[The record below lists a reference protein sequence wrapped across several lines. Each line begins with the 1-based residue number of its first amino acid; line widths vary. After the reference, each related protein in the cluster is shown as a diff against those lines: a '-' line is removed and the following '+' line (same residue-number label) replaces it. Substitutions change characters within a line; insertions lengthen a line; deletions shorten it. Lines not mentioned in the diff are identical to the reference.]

1 MDQADAQRFD
11 GELRSRRLVAVTLE
25 KEDAERHYEGYSN
38 RVLWPLC
45 HYLLEHVEFD
55 AFDYEAYARVNERF
69 ADEVA
74 KVAQRGDQIWIH
86 DYHLMLLPAL
96 LRARMP
102 QACIGFFLHIPF
114 PSSEVFRL
122 LPRKEDILRGLLGA
136 NLIGLHTYDYARHLI
151 STLRRV
157 LAVEFDEDWLRQS
170 DGQCRVGVFPLGVDT
185 TALRGLAASSPTQKR
200 AERLKKQLQ
209 GRKVVLGVD
218 RMDYTKGLPQRLDGF
233 ARLLQTRPE
242 WREHAVFM
250 QLAVPSR
257 SGMDSYKQLK
267 DAVDRRVGDING
279 RYQSGALAPI
289 HYLYRAVPS
298 DELAAMYLCAD
309 VMLVTPT
316 RDGMNL
322 VAKEYVASR
331 QADGG
336 VLVLSEFAGAAAE
349 MGEALLINPYDAD
362 GIARELDRALSMS
375 RDEMARRMGALR
387 HRVAANTVHHWV
399 ERFLKALD
407 AFALGQ
413 NRQPEKLGWTQ
424 DAVEAFAGASHAL
437 LALDYD
443 GTLCEL
449 TGDPAAAAPP
459 AKLLHTLAALGNCDG
474 IEVAIISGRDPDS
487 LAGWFSSLPIHL
499 IAEHGFHHR
508 LAGQA
513 HWERMHEMA
522 DTAWKAPV
530 QEILADYTA
539 RAAGSFIEEKP
550 VSLVW
555 HYRQAEHGFG
565 QWMAHELVQHLS
577 ETFASS
583 PLNVLHGN
591 KVVEVR
597 PQGFDK
603 GRALARLLAR
613 LQTPDFVLAVGDDR
627 TDEDMFV
634 AAPQGAWTIKVG
646 TTAARSHARHH
657 LGGPA
662 AVRQV
667 LARMLACRLAGRAAQ
682 I

>member
-1 MDQADAQRFD
+1 MDQADAQRFEA
-11 GELRSRRLVAVTLE
+11 ELRGRRLVAVTLE
-25 KEDAERHYEGYSN
+25 KKDAERHYEGYSN

-55 AFDYEAYARVNERF
+55 AFDYAAYARVNARF
-69 ADEVA
+69 ADEVV
-74 KVAQRGDQIWIH
+74 KVFRPGDQIWIH

-96 LRARMP
+96 LRARLP
-102 QACIGFFLHIPF
+102 HACIGFFLHIPF
-114 PSSEVFRL
+114 PSSEVFRI
-122 LPRKEDILRGLLGA
+122 LPRKEEILRGLLGA

-185 TALRGLAASSPTQKR
+185 PGLSALAAQPSTQKR

-209 GRKVVLGVD
+209 GRKVILGVD
-218 RMDYTKGLPQRLDGF
+218 RMDYTKGLPQRLDGY
-233 ARLLQTRPE
+233 ARLLQKRPE

-257 SGMDSYKQLK
+257 SGMDSYKHLK

-279 RYQSGALAPI
+279 RYQSGALSPI

-331 QADGG
+331 QYNSG
-336 VLVLSEFAGAAAE
+336 VLILSEFAGAAAE
-349 MGEALLINPYDAD
+349 MGEALAINPYDAD
-362 GIARELDRALSMS
+362 GIARGLDRALSMS
-375 RDEMARRMGALR
+375 RDETARRMGALR
-387 HRVAANTVHHWV
+387 HRVAANAVQHWV
-399 ERFLKALD
+399 ERFLTALNVFVRD
-407 AFALGQ
+407 P
-413 NRQPEKLGWTQ
+413 RVQPENLGWTQ
-424 DAVEAFAGASHAL
+424 DAVEAFAGASRAL

-449 TGDPAAAAPP
+449 TGDPAAAAPS
-459 AKLLHTLAALGNCDG
+459 AKLLDTLAALGRCEG
-474 IEVAIISGRDPDS
+474 IEVAIISGRDPQR
-487 LAGWFSSLPIHL
+487 LAGWFAGLPIHL
-499 IAEHGFHHR
+499 IAEHGFHRR
-508 LAGQA
+508 LAGQN
-513 HWERMHEMA
+513 HWERVHDAA
-522 DTAWKAPV
+522 DTAWKASV

-577 ETFASS
+577 ETFANS
-583 PLNVLHGN
+583 PLTVLHGN

-603 GRALARLLAR
+603 GRALVRLLAR
-613 LQTPDFVLAVGDDR
+613 LQPSDFVLAVGDDR

-646 TTAARSHARHH
+646 STAARSHARHH

-667 LARMLACRLAGRAAQ
+667 LARMLSRRLAGQAPQ
-682 I
+682 T